1 MQFSILK
8 IGALISIFIL
18 GRLLKKMNAMMNL
31 NTNRGIHMRKGKFL
45 AYSNLDVIKF
55 SVPWKDCLLFWEFYG
70 LKLPHLG
77 KLRSRRGVLRWLLC
91 FNFRVGLRVHWC
103 STLCSLWPSL
113 GRHPWVGGEAIGPA
127 ERNINTTKKITEHVT
142 ESYHIETLIK
152 ISKRNDALVPC
163 SNYKW
168 NAASPEKCSSFHV
181 YLT

>member
-1 MQFSILK
+1 MSL
-8 IGALISIFIL
+8 S
-18 GRLLKKMNAMMNL
+18 
-31 NTNRGIHMRKGKFL
+31 
-45 AYSNLDVIKF
+45 F

-70 LKLPHLG
+70 LKLHHLG
-77 KLRSRRGVLRWLLC
+77 LLLTGEVSSGDR
-91 FNFRVGLRVHWC
+91 FVSTSEVAWASIGAALSAVFGLHWGDI
-103 STLCSLWPSL
+103 PE
-113 GRHPWVGGEAIGPA
+113 GGGAIGPA

-152 ISKRNDALVPC
+152 ISKRNDALVPR